1 MNLIFRKGEINMK
14 HIRNKSLMS
23 DSDAQAG
30 IGTLIIFIAMVLVA
44 AVAAAVLIQTS
55 GVLQQKS
62 QETGSQAIEEVSSN
76 IGIESIV
83 GHRTDASTNDL
94 EYVNI
99 TVKVMAGAGD
109 IDISQLRISI
119 QNKTGRTD
127 NIQYNT
133 TNLTSTTFT
142 VTELRD
148 EDDSY
153 NTDNSNYVINTGDL
167 ITINL
172 KPGIDFPAREPMR
185 IELNPEHGAA
195 VIKDLTM
202 PASYGVDIY
211 INLFP

>member
-1 MNLIFRKGEINMK
+1 MK

-55 GVLQQKS
+55 GVLQQRS

-83 GHRTDASTNDL
+83 GHRTNASTNDL

-142 VTELRD
+142 VTERRD

-153 NTDNSNYVINTGDL
+153 NTDN
-167 ITINL
+167 
-172 KPGIDFPAREPMR
+172 
-185 IELNPEHGAA
+185 
-195 VIKDLTM
+195 
-202 PASYGVDIY
+202 
-211 INLFP
+211 

>member
-1 MNLIFRKGEINMK
+1 
-14 HIRNKSLMS
+14 MS

-55 GVLQQKS
+55 GVLQQRS
-62 QETGSQAIEEVSSN
+62 QETGTQAIEEVSSN

-83 GHRTDASTNDL
+83 GHRSSASSNDL

-109 IDISQLRISI
+109 IDISQLIIAI
-119 QNKTGRTD
+119 QNKTDRTD
-127 NIQYNT
+127 NIGY
-133 TNLTSTTFT
+133 TSNSSLLSGMNFT
-142 VTELRD
+142 VRELRD

-153 NTDNSNYVINTGDL
+153 NTTNNNYVINTGDL
-167 ITINL
+167 VTINL
-172 KPGIDFPAREPMR
+172 NPSIDFPAREPMR

-211 INLFP
+211 ISLFP

>member
-1 MNLIFRKGEINMK
+1 
-14 HIRNKSLMS
+14 MS

-55 GVLQQKS
+55 GVLQQRS

-76 IGIESIV
+76 IGIENIV
-83 GHRTDASTNDL
+83 GHRSSASTNDL

-127 NIQYNT
+127 NIQYSA

-142 VTELRD
+142 VTERRD

-153 NTDNSNYVINTGDL
+153 NTANSNYVINSGDL
-167 ITINL
+167 VTINL
-172 KPGIDFPAREPMR
+172 KPSIDFPAREPMR

-195 VIKDLTM
+195 VIKDLTT

>member
-1 MNLIFRKGEINMK
+1 MK

-55 GVLQQKS
+55 GVLQQRS

-119 QNKTGRTD
+119 QNKTDRTD
-127 NIQYNT
+127 NIGY
-133 TNLTSTTFT
+133 TSDSSLLSGMNFT
-142 VTELRD
+142 VRELRD

-211 INLFP
+211 ISLFP

>member
-14 HIRNKSLMS
+14 HIRNKNLMS

-62 QETGSQAIEEVSSN
+62 QETGAQAIEEVSSN
-76 IGIESIV
+76 IGIENIV
-83 GHRTDASTNDL
+83 GHRSSASTNDL

-127 NIQYNT
+127 NIQYSA

-142 VTELRD
+142 VTERRD

-153 NTDNSNYVINTGDL
+153 NTANSNYVINSGDL
-167 ITINL
+167 VTINL
-172 KPGIDFPAREPMR
+172 KPSIDFPAREPMR

-195 VIKDLTM
+195 VIKDLTT

>member
-1 MNLIFRKGEINMK
+1 
-14 HIRNKSLMS
+14 MS

-76 IGIESIV
+76 IGIENIV
-83 GHRTDASTNDL
+83 GHRSSASTNDL

-119 QNKTGRTD
+119 QNKTTRIEDIEYVADTD
-127 NIQYNT
+127 PANQTSTQFYVVDLRDDDNSL
-133 TNLTSTTFT
+133 NTSTTT
-142 VTELRD
+142 T
-148 EDDSY
+148 
-153 NTDNSNYVINTGDL
+153 TVINSGDL
-167 ITINL
+167 INIVL
-172 KPGIDFPAREPMR
+172 KPGTAMDFPTREPVR

-195 VIKDLTM
+195 VIKALTT

-211 INLFP
+211 VNLFP